1 LTAKDDEGTLG
12 FRPMTRPRVLV
23 LSRSR
28 RIEDALERS
37 VLAGLFELVA
47 HRSPQDLSAHDRRQR
62 PHVMIVD
69 RPALDPTALMMV
81 GKLAQDWA
89 GVPLLVVTEHAT
101 DREVLAALRAGATGC
116 LFREDLERR
125 LVPAIHEALEGGA
138 PMSRAVANMV
148 LTRARRHSS
157 AQMKAVR
164 KEPEPSP
171 ALGERKRE
179 IIAMLARG
187 LSYDQIGLALDIS
200 INTVRSHVREIYETL
215 EVSTK
220 VEAVMAAV
228 ERGIIR

>member
-1 LTAKDDEGTLG
+1 
-12 FRPMTRPRVLV
+12 MTRPRVLL

-28 RIEDALERS
+28 RIEDVLERS
-37 VLAGLFELVA
+37 VISGLFELVA
-47 HRSPQDLSAHDRRQR
+47 LKAPQDLDRSDRKQQ

-69 RPALDPTALMMV
+69 RPALDPTALMMI
-81 GKLAQDWA
+81 GKLAHDWT
-89 GVPLLVVTEHAT
+89 GVPLLVVTERAT

-116 LFREDLERR
+116 LFREDLGRR

-164 KEPEPSP
+164 REPAPSVE
-171 ALGERKRE
+171 LGERKRE

-200 INTVRSHVREIYETL
+200 INTVRSHVRDIYEVL

>member
-1 LTAKDDEGTLG
+1 
-12 FRPMTRPRVLV
+12 MTRPRVLV

-28 RIEDALERS
+28 RIENALERS
-37 VLAGLFELVA
+37 VIAGLFELAA
-47 HRSPQDLSAHDRRQR
+47 HEAPQDLEPNDQKKR

-69 RPALDPTALMMV
+69 RPALDPTALMMI
-81 GKLAQDWA
+81 GKLAKDWS
-89 GVPLLVVTEHAT
+89 GVPLLVVTERAS

-138 PMSRAVANMV
+138 PMSRTVANMV

-164 KEPEPSP
+164 REPEPFVE
-171 ALGERKRE
+171 LGERKRE
-179 IIAMLARG
+179 ILGMLARG
-187 LSYDQIGLALDIS
+187 LSYDQIGMALDIS
-200 INTVRSHVREIYETL
+200 INTVRSHVRDIYEVL

>member
-1 LTAKDDEGTLG
+1 
-12 FRPMTRPRVLV
+12 MTRPRVLV

-37 VLAGLFELVA
+37 VISGLFELVA
-47 HRSPQDLSAHDRRQR
+47 RQVPQDLDPGDQKKR

-69 RPALDPTALMMV
+69 RPTLDPTALMMI
-81 GKLAQDWA
+81 GKLAKEWA
-89 GVPLLVVTEHAT
+89 GVPLLVVTERAA
-101 DREVLAALRAGATGC
+101 DRDVLSALRAGATGC
-116 LFREDLERR
+116 LFREDLTRR

-138 PMSRAVANMV
+138 PMSRTVANMV

-164 KEPEPSP
+164 REPAPSVE
-171 ALGERKRE
+171 LGERKRE

-187 LSYDQIGLALDIS
+187 LSYDQIGMALDIS
-200 INTVRSHVREIYETL
+200 INTVRSHVRDIYEVL